1 MDVDAATG
9 RAFVANAASNGS
21 VVVLDSSSGQLLRT
35 VVLPTNPGSVAS
47 FQLYAYT
54 QSHRVVIY
62 AQDGTQFTLNPATGA
77 VTRVGKATQADPPLP
92 VVGYPPHAITFAAD
106 GMRVLDVARHTL
118 VRTLRL
124 PFGVSRTDA
133 RDPRLFFL
141 AGDGKLLIVD
151 DYHGIVLHTT
161 TLRIGASP
169 RLVVCEQAARL
180 LVLSTNGILYVVD
193 SRTGALL
200 GRQHVALPTLT
211 YSTNLLLDEQANR
224 LVLANPGDNSVM
236 LFDSLSGRFLGAPGV
251 GTHLTAAA
259 LDRRGHVLMVST
271 DHIDTRGYPT
281 GDGDLRI
288 VDLRGGQ
295 LLRTI
300 RVGIAPIA
308 VAVDDRTSRAF
319 VLNANSNPDFTPLN
333 PRLQRAAPTNWLSRF
348 HQWLPFLPEPQTD
361 IVQSSVAVF
370 DTASW

>member
-1 MDVDAATG
+1 MDVNAATG
-9 RAFVANAASNGS
+9 RVFVADAASNGS
-21 VVVLDSSSGQLLRT
+21 VAVLDSGSGQLLRT

-47 FQLYAYT
+47 FQLYAYP

-62 AQDGTQFTLNPATGA
+62 AQDGTQFTLNRATGA
-77 VTRVGKATQADPPLP
+77 VTRVGKTTQADPPLP

-106 GMRVLDVARHTL
+106 GMRVLDVARHTV

-124 PFGVSRTDA
+124 PFGVSQTDA
-133 RDPRLFFL
+133 HAPRLFFL

-151 DYHGIVLHTT
+151 DYRGIVLHTT

-169 RLVVCEQAARL
+169 HLVVCEQAARL
-180 LVLSTNGILYVVD
+180 LVLSTNGILYVLD

-200 GRQHVALPTLT
+200 SRRRAALASLT
-211 YSTNLLLDEQANR
+211 YATNLLLDEQANR
-224 LVLANPGDNSVM
+224 LVLASPGANNVM
-236 LFDSLSGRFLGAPGV
+236 LFDSLNGRFLGAPAV

-259 LDRRGHVLMVST
+259 LDRRGHVLVVST
-271 DHIDTRGYPT
+271 DHIDTRGYPA

-300 RVGIAPIA
+300 RVGIAPVA
-308 VAVDDRTSRAF
+308 VAADDHTSRAF
-319 VLNANSNPDFTPLN
+319 VLNAYSNPDFTPLN
-333 PRLQRAAPTNWLSRF
+333 PRLQRAAPPEWLSRF
-348 HQWLPFLPEPQTD
+348 HRWLPFLPEPQTD
-361 IVQSSVAVF
+361 AVQSSVAVF
-370 DTASW
+370 DTSSW